1 MRHKI
6 HNINI
11 NINKIIKLH
20 TKKKK
25 FFYLNFSFEFFRM
38 FYSIYFLFLIMYCV
52 LYCELKFLLS
62 LIYNEKMK
70 NVKIITYEIF
80 QIINRK

>member
-38 FYSIYFLFLIMYCV
+38 FYSIYFLFLTMYCAV
-52 LYCELKFLLS
+52 L
-62 LIYNEKMK
+62 
-70 NVKIITYEIF
+70 
-80 QIINRK
+80 